1 METPTQS
8 PAELLLPL
16 DKLAELNDYIDGLQ
30 DKEGMLIHVLHRAQH
45 IFGYLPKELQ
55 LHIARRVGIP
65 AAKVYGVV
73 SFYSYF
79 TQTRRGEHTVSV
91 CMGTACFVKGA
102 EDVKEALRKELKV
115 TFGETTEDD
124 LFSMKEI
131 RCIGACGLAPA
142 IMVDEKV
149 YGHMNEDNVRTVINS
164 YRGEGK

>member
-16 DKLAELNDYIDGLQ
+16 DKLAELNDYIDSLQ

-102 EDVKEALRKELKV
+102 EEVKEALKKELKV

-149 YGHMNEDNVRTVINS
+149 YGHMNEGNVRTVINS

>member
-16 DKLAELNDYIDGLQ
+16 DKLAELNDYIDSLQ

-102 EDVKEALRKELKV
+102 EEVKEALKKELKV

-149 YGHMNEDNVRTVINS
+149 YGHMNEENVRTVINS

>member
-16 DKLAELNDYIDGLQ
+16 DKLAELNDYIDSLQ

-149 YGHMNEDNVRTVINS
+149 YGHMNEDNVRTVISS